1 MPGARSRRGKSGVIQ
16 LLGLQGRDAAML
28 LVFGALPPAL
38 LATVAGTALLGS
50 MAGALGTALSNEKE
64 RLAAAGTLAV
74 TVSGVTL
81 MGVGSAFWGLVFGL
95 LILTG
100 ERLLRR

>member
-1 MPGARSRRGKSGVIQ
+1 MRRRYPHHDDGNRSA
-16 LLGLQGRDAAML
+16 DAAPSATGINNASH
-28 LVFGALPPAL
+28 VSGGAA
-38 LATVAGTALLGS
+38 ASQAF
-50 MAGALGTALSNEKE
+50 AGALGTALSNEKE

>member
-1 MPGARSRRGKSGVIQ
+1 
-16 LLGLQGRDAAML
+16 
-28 LVFGALPPAL
+28 
-38 LATVAGTALLGS
+38 
-50 MAGALGTALSNEKE
+50 MAGALGIALAGDQD

-95 LILTG
+95 LILTID
-100 ERLLRR
+100 RLMKR